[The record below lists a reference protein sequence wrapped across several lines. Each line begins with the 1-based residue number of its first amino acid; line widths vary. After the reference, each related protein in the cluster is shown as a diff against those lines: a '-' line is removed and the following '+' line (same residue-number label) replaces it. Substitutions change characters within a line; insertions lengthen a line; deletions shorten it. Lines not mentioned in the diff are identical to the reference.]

1 MNKEVTM
8 TICWDN
14 EELYEKYDEEYAR
27 ELEDELPYETTFTM
41 TDGYGVC
48 EELDYLT
55 TQYECLAVDLE
66 EE

>member
-1 MNKEVTM
+1 MNKEITM
-8 TICWDN
+8 TITWDTDG
-14 EELYEKYDEEYAR
+14 LYEERSREEADR
-27 ELEDELPYETTFTM
+27 IWDELPYETTFTM